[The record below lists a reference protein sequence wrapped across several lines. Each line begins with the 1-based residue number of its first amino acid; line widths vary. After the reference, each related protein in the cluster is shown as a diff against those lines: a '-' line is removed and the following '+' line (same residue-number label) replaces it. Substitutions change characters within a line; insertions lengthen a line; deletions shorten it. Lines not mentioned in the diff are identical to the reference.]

1 MKSKTYLFII
11 GGILIV
17 IVLGGYLLNQSE
29 LAKQLGW
36 PWNTDRESV
45 DRLEGTPEDELAH
58 DDHDK
63 ATVAGISERVFIEH
77 MIPHHQEAVT
87 AAKQVTARGDNAEV
101 KKLAAAII
109 KTQEQEIF
117 DMKVWYK
124 NWYGT
129 DYKTDETYVP
139 MMQDLS
145 SLSGNT
151 LDKTFVNDMILHHT
165 GALMTT
171 QTVVPNIEHEEIR
184 VLVTSIAEKQSVE
197 IITMRILLKSI

>member
-1 MKSKTYLFII
+1 
-11 GGILIV
+11 
-17 IVLGGYLLNQSE
+17 
-29 LAKQLGW
+29 
-36 PWNTDRESV
+36 
-45 DRLEGTPEDELAH
+45 
-58 DDHDK
+58 
-63 ATVAGISERVFIEH
+63 

-129 DYKTDETYVP
+129 DYKTDETYVQ